1 MLKVNEYFRGAVKS
15 IGFTDQINTAS
26 VGVMSAGEYTF
37 NTSCTEI
44 MHIIS
49 GSAQIKL
56 KPNDH
61 WQDIAAGAQFTV
73 EAHSSFLIKVSTDT
87 AYLCQYR

>member
-1 MLKVNEYFRGAVKS
+1 MLNVNEYFSGAVKS
-15 IGFTDQINTAS
+15 INFTDKAHPAS

-37 NTSCTEI
+37 NTSSKEI

-56 KPNDH
+56 NASDD
-61 WQDIAAGAQFTV
+61 WRTIAAGAHFNV
-73 EAHSSFLIKVSTDT
+73 DANSSFLIKISADT
-87 AYLCQYR
+87 AYLCEYR